1 MKLWPFAHTDRPAS
15 SLMSPRESTT
25 SAAGR
30 PIVIAPGELV
40 GWRVTFRSGFS
51 VAFPSSQCRMRVGRA
66 FELHIEQHGDGPL
79 TTPSRTYAAG
89 EWSRIDPIY
98 ATAPRTTQE
107 RTVTERTKRILVGV
121 ESVVC
126 VAIVVALVGLVA
138 GHVAAVKTAGYV
150 ALAGLMVAAIK
161 GILRGME
168 IEDARRR
175 ELEEDGRR

>member
-1 MKLWPFAHTDRPAS
+1 MKLWPFAHTGRPAF

-25 SAAGR
+25 SAAGC
-30 PIVIAPGELV
+30 PYVIASSDLV

-79 TTPSRTYAAG
+79 TTPSRTYPAG

-107 RTVTERTKRILVGV
+107 RTVTERTKGILVGV
-121 ESVVC
+121 ESVVS
-126 VAIVVALVGLVA
+126 VAIVLALVG
-138 GHVAAVKTAGYV
+138 
-150 ALAGLMVAAIK
+150 ALAGSVAVIKTVGYFVLAGLAVAVIK

-175 ELEEDGRR
+175 ELEEDDRR